1 MKWLRSHPRIVLI
14 CGLTLLLPA
23 LLYVN
28 TLLGVWGMHRDAQS
42 DIDNLMPRIARQ
54 YGLIE
59 HEDELRDASNLA
71 LRGVATLVYPASRDA
86 ASVSTTLQTS
96 IRQIF
101 SDAGL
106 TVSNSQV
113 LPVREKEYFNY
124 INVNL
129 TVQGDISGVDAALT
143 DIAEFRPLLLVES
156 LEMRPLRSG
165 RAGAKD
171 QIVVVSL
178 QLLALRATL

>member
-71 LRGVATLVYPASRDA
+71 RRGVATLVYPASRDA

-113 LPVREKEYFNY
+113 LPVREKEHFNY

>member
-1 MKWLRSHPRIVLI
+1 MIWLRSHRRTALI

-28 TLLGVWGMHRDAQS
+28 ALLGIWGLQRDTQS
-42 DIDNLMPRIARQ
+42 DIDRLIPRIARQ

-59 HEDELRDASNLA
+59 HEEGLRDASNLA
-71 LRGVATLVYPASRDA
+71 SKEVAILVYPAARDA
-86 ASVSTTLQTS
+86 ASVSTTLQTN

-113 LPVREKEYFNY
+113 LPVREKEHFNY

-165 RAGAKD
+165 RSGAKD

-178 QLLALRATL
+178 QLLALRAIL

>member
-1 MKWLRSHPRIVLI
+1 M
-14 CGLTLLLPA
+14 TLPA

-71 LRGVATLVYPASRDA
+71 RRGVATLVYPASRDA

-113 LPVREKEYFNY
+113 LPVREKEHFNY

-165 RAGAKD
+165 RSGAKD

>member
-71 LRGVATLVYPASRDA
+71 RRGVATLVYPASRDA

-113 LPVREKEYFNY
+113 LPVREKEHFNY

-178 QLLALRATL
+178 QLLALRAVL

>member
-71 LRGVATLVYPASRDA
+71 RRGVATLVYPASRDA

-113 LPVREKEYFNY
+113 LPVREKEHFNY

-178 QLLALRATL
+178 QLLALRAIL

>member
-71 LRGVATLVYPASRDA
+71 RRGVATLVYPASRDA

-113 LPVREKEYFNY
+113 LPVREKEHFNY

-165 RAGAKD
+165 RSGAKD

-178 QLLALRATL
+178 QLLALRAVP

>member
-71 LRGVATLVYPASRDA
+71 RRGVATLVYPASRDA

-113 LPVREKEYFNY
+113 LPVREKEHFNY

-143 DIAEFRPLLLVES
+143 DIAQFRPLLLVES

-165 RAGAKD
+165 RSGAKD

-178 QLLALRATL
+178 QLLALRAIL

>member
-1 MKWLRSHPRIVLI
+1 MTWLRSHPRIVLI

-71 LRGVATLVYPASRDA
+71 RRGVATLVYPASRDA

-113 LPVREKEYFNY
+113 LPVREKEHFNY

>member
-1 MKWLRSHPRIVLI
+1 MTWLRSHPRIVLI

-71 LRGVATLVYPASRDA
+71 RRGVATLVYPASRDA

-113 LPVREKEYFNY
+113 LPVREKEHFNY

-143 DIAEFRPLLLVES
+143 DIAQFRPLLLVES

-165 RAGAKD
+165 RSGAKD
-171 QIVVVSL
+171 QIVVMSL
-178 QLLALRATL
+178 QLLALRAIL

>member
-113 LPVREKEYFNY
+113 LPVREKEHFNY

>member
-1 MKWLRSHPRIVLI
+1 MTWLRSHPRIVLI

-71 LRGVATLVYPASRDA
+71 RRGVATLVYPASRDA
-86 ASVSTTLQTS
+86 VSVSTTLQTS

-113 LPVREKEYFNY
+113 LPVREKEHFNY

>member
-1 MKWLRSHPRIVLI
+1 MIWLRSHRRSAWI
-14 CGLTLLLPA
+14 CGLTLLLPMVF
-23 LLYVN
+23 YVN
-28 TLLGVWGMHRDAQS
+28 TLVGLWGLHRDYQS
-42 DIDNLMPRIARQ
+42 DIDNLIPRIARQ

-59 HEDELRDASNLA
+59 HEDELRDASNMA
-71 LRGVATLVYPASRDA
+71 SKQVSALVYPASRDT
-86 ASVSTTLQTS
+86 ASVSTALQS
-96 IRQIF
+96 DIRQIF

-113 LPVREKEYFNY
+113 LPLRKKEHFDH
-124 INVNL
+124 INISL
-129 TVQGDISGVDAALT
+129 RVQGDMAGVDAALT

-165 RAGAKD
+165 RSGANE

-178 QLLALRATL
+178 QLLALRAIL